1 MQIESQALTLILASN
16 NSHKVRE
23 IRSILED
30 TNIIVRPLSEFPHI
44 PDPPE
49 TGHTFRANALQ
60 KAHYVFKRTGLPT
73 IADDSGLSVDAL
85 NGAPGVY
92 SKRYTPEATAIANN
106 KKLLHAMDGQ
116 KNRTARFTCAMAIVC
131 DAGEQVLMGHCEG
144 QIATICRGEG
154 GFGYDPLFVPKAY
167 PSRHMAELTD
177 TEKNAISHRGES
189 LKTLKQALMS
199 LRLLDAN

>member
-44 PDPPE
+44 PAPPE